1 MNLQEKLKI
10 KLKELDAARAKIA
23 ELDEQRQKLLQ
34 AALEIQGATKQLI
47 ELINEAAA
55 GVRPHS

>member
-34 AALEIQGATKQLI
+34 AAAT
-47 ELINEAAA
+47 
-55 GVRPHS
+55 